1 MYSLQVED
9 IHKRYGSH
17 EVLRGVSLRAGKG
30 DVISIIGSS
39 GSGKSTFLRCVN
51 FLEKPCA
58 GRIRVGD
65 EELRTRPGALG
76 ELRAADPRQLQK
88 IRSRLAMVF
97 QHFNLWSHLTVLE
110 NVVECPVNVLRM
122 NRDDAVAAR
131 ATTWPRSAW
140 RRRSNGSI
148 PANSPAASNSAWR
161 SPAPWPW
168 SRR

>member
-76 ELRAADPRQLQK
+76 ELRAADPRQLQR

-97 QHFNLWSHLTVLE
+97 QHFN
-110 NVVECPVNVLRM
+110 
-122 NRDDAVAAR
+122 
-131 ATTWPRSAW
+131 
-140 RRRSNGSI
+140 
-148 PANSPAASNSAWR
+148 
-161 SPAPWPW
+161 
-168 SRR
+168 

>member
-58 GRIRVGD
+58 GHIRVGD
-65 EELRTRPGALG
+65 EELRT
-76 ELRAADPRQLQK
+76 
-88 IRSRLAMVF
+88 V
-97 QHFNLWSHLTVLE
+97 
-110 NVVECPVNVLRM
+110 
-122 NRDDAVAAR
+122 
-131 ATTWPRSAW
+131 
-140 RRRSNGSI
+140 
-148 PANSPAASNSAWR
+148 
-161 SPAPWPW
+161 PAPWASCAPPIPGSCRGSAAGWRW
-168 SRR
+168 SSSISTCGAT